1 MIIKILEERIIQDE
15 NGNDEGRHTDIIIS
29 DGAFPDA
36 THYALG
42 VGGLPLV
49 GNLQVILDARE
60 VELWTVAVAKDDQ
73 RDTSEVRCLLY
84 NSISEGWSE
93 DDFQEAVLEHLAGE
107 EENSE
112 RLTAMLAKRA
122 AIRAEWPL

>member
-1 MIIKILEERIIQDE
+1 MIKILEILILQDLE
-15 NGNDEGRHTDIIIS
+15 GDDEARHVDIIIS

-36 THYALG
+36 THYKLG
-42 VGGLPLV
+42 RGDLPLV
-49 GNLQVILDARE
+49 GDLQPILEAE
-60 VELWTVAVAKDDQ
+60 EASLWQVAVAKDNQ
-73 RDTSEVRCLLY
+73 KTTAEVRCLLY

-112 RLTAMLAKRA
+112 KLIAMLAKRA